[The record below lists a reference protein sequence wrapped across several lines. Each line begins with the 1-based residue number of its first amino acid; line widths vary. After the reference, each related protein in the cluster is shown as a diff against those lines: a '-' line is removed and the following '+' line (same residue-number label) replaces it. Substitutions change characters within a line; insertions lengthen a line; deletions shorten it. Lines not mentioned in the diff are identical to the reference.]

1 MPLLIP
7 GIESRTSLVLIEDS
21 ATEQFPSAVC
31 FTLSPPFTV
40 NGMKTVDGSHITAWR
55 LSCLEMPSIKQ
66 IHLSPLLSASLRSSG
81 HGKSSARFFAKS
93 SYEQPL
99 LFLPCSPMQAHELG
113 LVVFLL
119 AFFSSSFSSEEPG
132 KLFFQCTEG
141 SRSSKLKLLPKTET
155 PTHSSRDRV
164 PTAWEPSA
172 QFITATAP
180 LLRTSFLYRLFFLML
195 QQND

>member
-1 MPLLIP
+1 MLYPFSSLHCKWDENSGWQSHHGLKAILSGNALHQTNP
-7 GIESRTSLVLIEDS
+7 SVTFTFSLTQVLRTWEELSQVLCKI
-21 ATEQFPSAVC
+21 
-31 FTLSPPFTV
+31 
-40 NGMKTVDGSHITAWR
+40 
-55 LSCLEMPSIKQ
+55 
-66 IHLSPLLSASLRSSG
+66 IHER
-81 HGKSSARFFAKS
+81 
-93 SYEQPL
+93 PL
-99 LFLPCSPMQAHELG
+99 LFLPCSMQAHELG

-155 PTHSSRDRV
+155 PTHSSCDRV

-180 LLRTSFLYRLFFLML
+180 LLRTSFLYRLFFLVL